1 VSSYDYLA
9 STGVI
14 PLGNLLVGVV
24 AAAAGIYPT
33 LYAMTAIGMAS
44 AVGVFAIPAVRH
56 LPRGAAPVTGRSDG
70 GAGLEPGAGGDG

>member
-33 LYAMTAIGMAS
+33 LYAMTAIGIAS
-44 AVGVFAIPAVRH
+44 ALGVFAIPAVRH
-56 LPRGAAPVTGRSDG
+56 LPRGTALTGSS
-70 GAGLEPGAGGDG
+70 A